1 MNMSVRHIIMIMIP
15 LENHY
20 RKMAFRFKSI
30 PNGSNVRRKL
40 YENWWSFW
48 FVFVALRN
56 IEE

>member
-1 MNMSVRHIIMIMIP
+1 MIMIP

-20 RKMAFRFKSI
+20 RKMAFRFKI
-30 PNGSNVRRKL
+30 PKGTNVRRKL

-48 FVFVALRN
+48 FVFVALKN